1 MDAKIPFSG
10 FYESKWSGGCDQE
23 EEQLTEQL
31 AEEHGLEQSE
41 IAELIYKEAK
51 YREAYEHVAREF
63 VPYFENWL
71 NQELGISIKLTF
83 SRMTSPRFY
92 NFETDD
98 IHVDI
103 SYEDAIKL
111 ARRVGRNALRKA
123 AKELFTSRSG
133 FISFYCNDPAEW
145 GRLRDWDCNHLYAL
159 FTAAAELAGDDYLDY
174 EWSLYEDMSGNGVF
188 AEAMSKAVDWSEL
201 NLEIGKL
208 LGKKELLEE
217 QEDEKDEDR
226 LYPTN
231 WRSTEDYVAKY
242 AALNARIFNPYSDG
256 VL

>member
-31 AEEHGLEQSE
+31 AEEYGLEQSK

-71 NQELGISIKLTF
+71 NQELGISITLVF
-83 SRMTSPRFY
+83 NRMTSPRYY
-92 NFETDD
+92 NFETDH

-133 FISFYCNDPAEW
+133 FISFYRNDPIEW
-145 GRLRDWDCNHLYAL
+145 GRLRGWDCNNLLAL
-159 FTAAAELAGDDYLDY
+159 FTAAVDVIGEDDY
-174 EWSLYEDMSGNGVF
+174 EWGIYETMSGNGVF
-188 AEAMSKAVDWSEL
+188 NTAMDKAVDWSEL

-217 QEDEKDEDR
+217 QEEEQDR
-226 LYPTN
+226 VYPTN
-231 WRSTEDYVAKY
+231 WRNTEDYVTQY
-242 AALNARIFNPYSDG
+242 RALNSNVFELMKG
-256 VL
+256 EL